1 MPTTEARRPNK
12 KGDRWGGKR
21 LLSSSVVEK
30 GQEKNGYHDVDHHRL
45 NQESNRRR
53 GVDLAEPCEVIG
65 RYSKCVFRAS

>member
-1 MPTTEARRPNK
+1 M
-12 KGDRWGGKR
+12 
-21 LLSSSVVEK
+21 EK